1 MVGGETPAL
10 AKIRRWLG
18 GKGFQAAFNQYVFI
32 AVGATMGSLKRW
44 NRAASRRSMFVAFV
58 LASLK
63 FALLIFRLPLA
74 DWAADSAELLG

>member
-1 MVGGETPAL
+1 
-10 AKIRRWLG
+10 
-18 GKGFQAAFNQYVFI
+18 
-32 AVGATMGSLKRW
+32 MGSLKRW